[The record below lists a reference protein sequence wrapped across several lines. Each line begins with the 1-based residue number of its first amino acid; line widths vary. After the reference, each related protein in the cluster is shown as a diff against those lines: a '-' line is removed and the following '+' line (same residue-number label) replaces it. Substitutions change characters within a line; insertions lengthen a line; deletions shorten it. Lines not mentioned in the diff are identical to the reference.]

1 MKKSPPEHARE
12 GISSL
17 RLRTVIPICEGSA
30 HPAYGSYTAL
40 LPTRHRRRPP
50 PPSFSAHVP
59 PFPASAQK
67 RKTTFRHSPKSF
79 ACLHENP
86 LSSSCAP
93 GALRFEPP
101 FLRHACRVRR
111 PAFRFCPAPAPR
123 LKRRICSFCN
133 RYVQD
138 YNKNC
143 HKRLR
148 LFVNHIIYFHKII
161 KKLP

>member
-1 MKKSPPEHARE
+1 MPGRGFLRYGCVPSSRYAKVPPIRHTAPIQLFSRLATGE
-12 GISSL
+12 G
-17 RLRTVIPICEGSA
+17 
-30 HPAYGSYTAL
+30 
-40 LPTRHRRRPP
+40 PP

-79 ACLHENP
+79 ACLHENL